1 VKSNTSLGRKNRSK
15 RRQKNEREYSQL
27 LELNCQQLALQIE
40 ILQLEKKLTKEDL
53 QSLNREN
60 KLDRLIAKRES
71 YKQFEV

>member
-1 VKSNTSLGRKNRSK
+1 MKSNTSLGRKNRSK

>member
-1 VKSNTSLGRKNRSK
+1 VKSNTSSSRKNRSK
-15 RRQKNEREYSQL
+15 RRQKMSEYRQL

-53 QSLNREN
+53 RSLNREN
-60 KLDRLIAKRES
+60 KLDKLVARRES

>member
-1 VKSNTSLGRKNRSK
+1 MKSKTTLSRKNRSK
-15 RRQKNEREYSQL
+15 RRQKMSEYRQL

-53 QSLNREN
+53 RSLNREN
-60 KLDRLIAKRES
+60 KLDKLVARRES

>member
-1 VKSNTSLGRKNRSK
+1 MS
-15 RRQKNEREYSQL
+15 EYRQL

-53 QSLNREN
+53 RSLNREN
-60 KLDRLIAKRES
+60 KLDKLVARRES

>member
-1 VKSNTSLGRKNRSK
+1 MSSKNRSK
-15 RRQKNEREYSQL
+15 RRQKNEREYRQL

-40 ILQLEKKLTKEDL
+40 ILQLEKKLTKENL

-60 KLDRLIAKRES
+60 KLDRLLSKREN

>member
-1 VKSNTSLGRKNRSK
+1 MS
-15 RRQKNEREYSQL
+15 EYRQL

-53 QSLNREN
+53 RSLNHEN
-60 KLDRLIAKRES
+60 KLDKLVARRES

>member
-1 VKSNTSLGRKNRSK
+1 MKSKTTLGRKNRSK

-53 QSLNREN
+53 RSLNREN
-60 KLDRLIAKRES
+60 KLDKLVARRES

>member
-1 VKSNTSLGRKNRSK
+1 MKSNTSSGRKNRSK
-15 RRQKNEREYSQL
+15 RRQKMSEYRQL

-53 QSLNREN
+53 RSLNREN
-60 KLDRLIAKRES
+60 KLDKLVARRES

>member
-1 VKSNTSLGRKNRSK
+1 MS
-15 RRQKNEREYSQL
+15 EYRQL

-71 YKQFEV
+71 YKHFEV

>member
-1 VKSNTSLGRKNRSK
+1 VRSNTSLSSKNRSK
-15 RRQKNEREYSQL
+15 RTQKNEREYRQL

-40 ILQLEKKLTKEDL
+40 ILQLEKKLTKENL

-60 KLDRLIAKRES
+60 KLDRLLSKREN